1 MYSPTV
7 LENRSPKPK
16 CWQGWFLLR
25 LWGASIPCLSPSF
38 RGSPAVPDVPGLA
51 VASLQP
57 LPPSSHGVL
66 SVCLYKDI
74 SHWIRTHTNSI
85 WLHLNLII
93 SGKNT
98 FPNKVIYSKGTWV
111 KTSTCLFVVFFFF
124 LRKTMFYWIVSLWFF
139 LNFYLFI
146 WLCHVLVA
154 AGRII
159 LESSGIFWWS
169 TRIPQVWCTGS
180 AVAAHGWA

>member
-1 MYSPTV
+1 M
-7 LENRSPKPK
+7 
-16 CWQGWFLLR
+16 FLGSQLHHSNLCLR
-25 LWGASIPCLSPSF
+25 LHMVSSLCVSIRTS
-38 RGSPAVPDVPGLA
+38 V
-51 VASLQP
+51 LQM
-57 LPPSSHGVL
+57 SS
-66 SVCLYKDI
+66 SYKDI